1 MVNMTTWT
9 FSLLVFP
16 TRIFRAMPN
25 SACTFP
31 PTVKRVIREFA
42 KSERIPASNAKFSEM
57 VVYVAPVSTM
67 SLDSWKSF
75 NSTRATQTPP
85 KCSRGITESLDSAVI
100 VLDLDEGK
108 RMEKGDWSNDSR
120 LKIAWLPTTVTI
132 AIPKKVMKS
141 LLAVPN
147 A

>member
-1 MVNMTTWT
+1 M
-9 FSLLVFP
+9 
-16 TRIFRAMPN
+16 
-25 SACTFP
+25 
-31 PTVKRVIREFA
+31 
-42 KSERIPASNAKFSEM
+42 
-57 VVYVAPVSTM
+57 
-67 SLDSWKSF
+67 
-75 NSTRATQTPP
+75 
-85 KCSRGITESLDSAVI
+85 DSAVI